1 MIKLRKYTTLI
12 FGVLIEAIGF
22 SLFLEPNNL
31 SATDVSGLSIIFER
45 LYNIDISVFI
55 LISNLLLIVLSFIML
70 GRKSTINTILGS
82 LLLPL
87 FITLTHPLTSII
99 DYNGMDMIIIA
110 VIGGILTG
118 VGNGIV
124 FKSGFTSGGTDIIE
138 DIICKYAHMSLGKAI
153 ILVDGFVVLCG
164 GLAFGLEPMMYSI
177 LALATMS
184 LFSTRKL
191 IGIDEDK
198 ILMITTKNKKKMVKF
213 ITENYNYGVTIMDAN
228 GGYTNEESDF
238 IMCSVSTRNYYK
250 IKNSLKKLDPKSF
263 IVVLNSYETNYLDKE
278 NRKGKKKKTNLT

>member
-1 MIKLRKYTTLI
+1 MIKLRKYTILI

-213 ITENYNYGVTIMDAN
+213 ITENYHYGVTIMDAN

>member
-1 MIKLRKYTTLI
+1 MNKVKKYLTLV

-45 LYNIDISVFI
+45 LYNVDISIFI
-55 LISNLLLIVLSFIML
+55 LISNLLLIVVSFIML
-70 GRKSTINTILGS
+70 GKKNTINTIVGS

-87 FITLTHPLTSII
+87 FISLTHPLSSII
-99 DYNGMDMIIIA
+99 DLSGIDMIVIS
-110 VIGGILTG
+110 VIGGVLMG
-118 VGNGIV
+118 VGNGII

-138 DIICKYAHMSLGKAI
+138 DILCKYAHISLGKSI
-153 ILVDGFVVLCG
+153 MLIDGFVVLCG
-164 GLAFGLEPMMYSI
+164 GLAFGIEPMMYSI

-198 ILMITTKNKKKMVKF
+198 ILMITTKNKKKMIKY
-213 ITENYNYGVTIMDAN
+213 ITDNYSYGATIMDAN
-228 GGYTNEESDF
+228 GAYTHEESDF
-238 IMCSVSTRNYYK
+238 IMCSVSTRSYYK
-250 IKNSLKKLDPKSF
+250 IKNSLKELDPKSF
-263 IVVLNSYETNYLDKE
+263 IVVLNSYETSYTDKDI
-278 NRKGKKKKTNLT
+278 RKKKKRRLS

>member
-1 MIKLRKYTTLI
+1 MNKVKKYLTLL

-45 LYNIDISVFI
+45 LYNVDISIFI
-55 LISNLLLIVLSFIML
+55 LISNLLLIVVSFIML
-70 GRKSTINTILGS
+70 GKKNTINTIVGS

-87 FITLTHPLTSII
+87 FISLTHPLSSII
-99 DYNGMDMIIIA
+99 DLSGIDMIVIS
-110 VIGGILTG
+110 VIGGVLMG
-118 VGNGIV
+118 VGNGII

-138 DIICKYAHMSLGKAI
+138 DILCKYAHISLGKSI
-153 ILVDGFVVLCG
+153 MLIDGFVVLCG
-164 GLAFGLEPMMYSI
+164 GLAFGIEPMMYSI

-198 ILMITTKNKKKMVKF
+198 ILMITTKNKKKMIKY
-213 ITENYNYGVTIMDAN
+213 ITDNYSYGATIMDAN
-228 GGYTNEESDF
+228 GAYTHEESDF
-238 IMCSVSTRNYYK
+238 IMCSVSTRSYYK
-250 IKNSLKKLDPKSF
+250 IKNSLKELDPKSF
-263 IVVLNSYETNYLDKE
+263 IVVLNSYETSYTDKDI
-278 NRKGKKKKTNLT
+278 RKKKKRRLS

>member
-1 MIKLRKYTTLI
+1 MVKFKKYLILI

-31 SATDVSGLSIIFER
+31 SATDISGLSIIFER
-45 LYNIDISVFI
+45 LYNIDISIFI
-55 LISNLLLIVLSFIML
+55 LIGNLLLIIVSFIML
-70 GRKSTINTILGS
+70 GKKNTINTILGS

-87 FITLTHPLTSII
+87 FISLTQPLPSII
-99 DYNGMDMIIIA
+99 SLYGVDMIIIA
-110 VIGGILTG
+110 VIGGILMG
-118 VGNGIV
+118 VGNGII

-138 DIICKYAHMSLGKAI
+138 DILCKYAHISLGKSIMI
-153 ILVDGFVVLCG
+153 IDGFVVLWG

-191 IGIDEDK
+191 IGISEDK

-228 GGYTNEESDF
+228 GAFTKEESDF
-238 IMCSVSTRNYYK
+238 IMCSVSTRNYFK
-250 IKNSLKKLDPKSF
+250 IKNSLKELDPNSF
-263 IVVLNSYETNYLDKE
+263 IVVLNSYETKYANKDI
-278 NRKGKKKKTNLT
+278 RKKRKSKLS

>member
-1 MIKLRKYTTLI
+1 MNKVKKYLTLV

-45 LYNIDISVFI
+45 LYNVDISIFI
-55 LISNLLLIVLSFIML
+55 LISNLLLIVVSFIML
-70 GRKSTINTILGS
+70 GKKNTINTIVGS

-87 FITLTHPLTSII
+87 FISLTHPLSSMI
-99 DYNGMDMIIIA
+99 DLSGIDMIVIS
-110 VIGGILTG
+110 VIGGVLMG
-118 VGNGIV
+118 VGNGII

-138 DIICKYAHMSLGKAI
+138 DILCKYAHISLGKSI
-153 ILVDGFVVLCG
+153 MLIDGFVVLCG

-198 ILMITTKNKKKMVKF
+198 ILMITTKNKKKMIKF
-213 ITENYNYGVTIMDAN
+213 ITDNYSYGATIMDAN
-228 GGYTNEESDF
+228 GAYTHEESDF
-238 IMCSVSTRNYYK
+238 IMCSVSTRSYYK
-250 IKNSLKKLDPKSF
+250 IKNSLKELDPKSF
-263 IVVLNSYETNYLDKE
+263 IVVLNSYETSYTDKDI
-278 NRKGKKKKTNLT
+278 RKKKKRRLS

>member
-1 MIKLRKYTTLI
+1 MNKVKKYLTLL

-45 LYNIDISVFI
+45 LYNVDISIFI
-55 LISNLLLIVLSFIML
+55 LISNLLLIVVSFIML
-70 GRKSTINTILGS
+70 GKKNTINTIVGS

-87 FITLTHPLTSII
+87 FISLTHPLSSII
-99 DYNGMDMIIIA
+99 DLSGIDMIVIS
-110 VIGGILTG
+110 VIGGVLMG
-118 VGNGIV
+118 VGNGII

-138 DIICKYAHMSLGKAI
+138 DILCKYAHISLGKSI
-153 ILVDGFVVLCG
+153 MLIDGFVVLCG

-198 ILMITTKNKKKMVKF
+198 ILMITTKNKKKMIKY
-213 ITENYNYGVTIMDAN
+213 ITDNYSYGATIMDAN
-228 GGYTNEESDF
+228 GAYTHEESDF
-238 IMCSVSTRNYYK
+238 IMCSVSTRSYYK
-250 IKNSLKKLDPKSF
+250 IKNSLKELDPKSF
-263 IVVLNSYETNYLDKE
+263 IVVLNSYETSYTDKDI
-278 NRKGKKKKTNLT
+278 RKKKKRRLS

>member
-1 MIKLRKYTTLI
+1 MNKVKKYLTLV

-45 LYNIDISVFI
+45 LYNVDISIFI
-55 LISNLLLIVLSFIML
+55 LISNLLLIVVSFIML
-70 GRKSTINTILGS
+70 GKKNTINTIVGS

-87 FITLTHPLTSII
+87 FISLTHPLSSII
-99 DYNGMDMIIIA
+99 DLSGIDMIVIS
-110 VIGGILTG
+110 VIGGVLMG
-118 VGNGIV
+118 VGNGII

-138 DIICKYAHMSLGKAI
+138 DILCKYAHISLGKSI
-153 ILVDGFVVLCG
+153 MLIDGFVVLCG

-198 ILMITTKNKKKMVKF
+198 ILMITTKNKKKMIKY
-213 ITENYNYGVTIMDAN
+213 ITDNYSYGATIMDAN
-228 GGYTNEESDF
+228 GAYTHEESDF
-238 IMCSVSTRNYYK
+238 IMCSVSTRSYYK
-250 IKNSLKKLDPKSF
+250 IKNSLKELDPKSF
-263 IVVLNSYETNYLDKE
+263 IVVLNSYETSYTDKDI
-278 NRKGKKKKTNLT
+278 RKKRKRRLS